1 MIYEYISYGFDSNVF
16 VIENSK
22 TILVDAGTGM
32 TDSLN
37 RFINSF
43 KIDLVINTHCHID
56 HVGGD
61 PRNVPI
67 AIGEKDAEDLE
78 KGTEKTIFNFVLPFF
93 KGLEVSKRLKDGDI
107 IETEDYKLEVLHTP
121 GHTNGSICLY
131 DEAKKII
138 FSGDTFFIEG
148 IGRTDLPSGNVNDL
162 KKSLKRLASL
172 DIEKVYPGHGEV
184 GKCDI
189 NKILDFWF

>member
-1 MIYEYISYGFDSNVF
+1 MIHEYISYGFDSNVF

-22 TILVDAGTGM
+22 TIL
-32 TDSLN
+32 
-37 RFINSF
+37 
-43 KIDLVINTHCHID
+43 

-78 KGTEKTIFNFVLPFF
+78 KGTEKTIFDFVLPFF
-93 KGLEVSKRLKDGDI
+93 KGFEVSKRLKDGDV
-107 IETEDYKLEVLHTP
+107 IETEDYRLEVLHTP

-148 IGRTDLPSGNVNDL
+148 IGRTDLPSGDMEAL

>member
-1 MIYEYISYGFDSNVF
+1 MIHEYISYGFDSNVF

-61 PRNVPI
+61 PMNVPI

-78 KGTEKTIFNFVLPFF
+78 RGTEKTIFDFVLPFF
-93 KGLEVSKRLKDGDI
+93 RGFKVSKRLKDGETIDWKFFTLRDI
-107 IETEDYKLEVLHTP
+107 QMEVYVYMT
-121 GHTNGSICLY
+121 
-131 DEAKKII
+131 K
-138 FSGDTFFIEG
+138 
-148 IGRTDLPSGNVNDL
+148 
-162 KKSLKRLASL
+162 LKRLYSQETPFL
-172 DIEKVYPGHGEV
+172 
-184 GKCDI
+184 
-189 NKILDFWF
+189 